1 MLNSA
6 TFNGRLTATP
16 EIKIAK
22 NGKAFTRFTIAVD
35 RPYRNK
41 NNERDTD
48 FFICNAFEALAKII
62 CDHFTKGDG
71 IIVKGPMRNVRFT
84 TKDGEI
90 INGSIL
96 LVTEFD
102 FPVARPQEKS
112 ATIAKALSESKI
124 DDFEEILP
132 ANQEFPQQ

>member
-48 FFICNAFEALAKII
+48 FFICNAFEAL
-62 CDHFTKGDG
+62 
-71 IIVKGPMRNVRFT
+71 
-84 TKDGEI
+84 
-90 INGSIL
+90 
-96 LVTEFD
+96 
-102 FPVARPQEKS
+102 EKS
-112 ATIAKALSESKI
+112 YVI
-124 DDFEEILP
+124 ILP
-132 ANQEFPQQ
+132 KAMA